1 MTIATATRL
10 KKLQPSPTMAMNAK
24 ARALEAK
31 GIEIL
36 SLSVG
41 EPDFDTPE
49 YICNAAI
56 DAIHSGFTRYT
67 AADGIAPLKAAIQ
80 DKFKR
85 DNQLNYN
92 ANEIIVTSGAKQA
105 LANALCAIL
114 NPGDEVLIPAP
125 YWVSYPDMVILGEGT
140 PKYIYADHTQDFKI
154 TAEQL
159 EAAITPRTRVFA
171 INSPNNPT
179 GMIYSAKE
187 LKALAE
193 VLKKH
198 PNIIILSDDIYEH
211 LIWSDHSFANLVMVC
226 PELKDRTIVVN
237 GVSKSY
243 AMTGWR
249 IGYAAGPAE
258 VINQMKNIQMQTT
271 SAPNSI
277 AQMAALTAINGP
289 QDSIPLMNKE
299 FKKRHDF
306 LVQALSALPG
316 VKCVP
321 AQGAF
326 YLLPDFSAWLKQHPE
341 IGNDEQLAETL
352 LTEIQVATVAGT
364 PFGAPDCIRLSF
376 ASSIDTLEEAMRR
389 LERFVKQ

>member
-1 MTIATATRL
+1 MTIATANRL

-24 ARALEAK
+24 ARALEAQ
-31 GIEIL
+31 GIKIL

-41 EPDFDTPE
+41 EPDFDTPK
-49 YICNAAI
+49 YICKAAI
-56 DAIHSGFTRYT
+56 EAINSGFTRYT

-85 DNQLNYN
+85 DNQLSYN

-105 LANALCAIL
+105 LANAFCAIL
-114 NPGDEVLIPAP
+114 NPGDEVIIPAP
-125 YWVSYPDMVILGEGT
+125 YWVSYPDMVILGEGI
-140 PKYIYADHTQDFKI
+140 PKFIYADHTQDFKI

-159 EAAITPRTRVFA
+159 EAAITPRTRMFA

-179 GMIYSAKE
+179 GMIYSAEE

-211 LIWSDHSFANLVMVC
+211 LIWSDLPFANLLMVC
-226 PELKDRTIVVN
+226 PELKDRIIVVN

-258 VINQMKNIQMQTT
+258 VINQIKNIQMQTT

-277 AQMAALTAINGP
+277 AQMAALTAITGP
-289 QDSIPLMNKE
+289 QDSIPLMNKQ
-299 FKKRHDF
+299 FKLRHDF
-306 LVQALSALPG
+306 LVKALNALPG

-326 YLLPDFSAWLKQHPE
+326 YLLPDFSDWLKQHPE

-352 LTEIQVATVAGT
+352 LTEIHIATVAGT
-364 PFGAPDCIRLSF
+364 PFGAPNCIRLSF
-376 ASSIDTLEEAMRR
+376 ASSMDTLEEAMRR
-389 LERFVKQ
+389 LEKFVKR

>member
-1 MTIATATRL
+1 MAIATANRL
-10 KKLQPSPTMAMNAK
+10 KKLQPSPTMVMNAK
-24 ARALEAK
+24 ARALEAQ

-85 DNQLNYN
+85 DNQLSFNS
-92 ANEIIVTSGAKQA
+92 NEIIVTSGAKQA
-105 LANALCAIL
+105 LASALSALL
-114 NPGDEVLIPAP
+114 NPGDEVIIPAP

-140 PKYIYADHTQDFKI
+140 PKFIYADHTQNFKI

-159 EAAITPRTRVFA
+159 EAAITPRTRVFV

-179 GMIYSAKE
+179 GMIYSAEE
-187 LKALAE
+187 LKALAD
-193 VLKKH
+193 VLKRH
-198 PNIIILSDDIYEH
+198 PNIVILSDDIYEH
-211 LIWSDHSFANLVMVC
+211 LIWSNLPFANLLMVC

-277 AQMAALTAINGP
+277 AQKAALAAISGP
-289 QDSIPLMNKE
+289 QDSIPLMNKQ
-299 FKKRHDF
+299 FKMRHDF
-306 LVQALSALPG
+306 LVKALSTLPG

-326 YLLPDFSAWLKQHPE
+326 YLLPDFSAWLNDHPE
-341 IGNDEQLAETL
+341 IGDDSILAETL
-352 LTEIQVATVAGT
+352 LTEIHVATVAGT
-364 PFGAPDCIRLSF
+364 PFGAPNCIRLSF
-376 ASSIDTLEEAMRR
+376 ASSMETLEEAMRR
-389 LERFVKQ
+389 LEKFAKR

>member
-1 MTIATATRL
+1 MTIATANRL

-56 DAIHSGFTRYT
+56 DAIRTGFTRYT
-67 AADGIAPLKAAIQ
+67 AADGIAPLKAAIL

-85 DNQLNYN
+85 DNQLSYN

-105 LANALCAIL
+105 LANAFCAIL
-114 NPGDEVLIPAP
+114 NPGDEVIIPAP

-140 PKYIYADHTQDFKI
+140 PKFIYADHTQDFKI
-154 TAEQL
+154 TAQQL
-159 EAAITPRTRVFA
+159 EAAITPRTRMFA

-179 GMIYSAKE
+179 GMIYSAEE
-187 LKALAE
+187 LKALAA

-211 LIWSDHSFANLVMVC
+211 LIWSNLPFANLVMVC
-226 PELKDRTIVVN
+226 PELKDRSIVVN

-277 AQMAALTAINGP
+277 AQKAALAAISGP

-299 FKKRHDF
+299 FKLRHDF
-306 LVQALSALPG
+306 LVKALSALPG
-316 VKCVP
+316 VSCVP

-326 YLLPDFSAWLKQHPE
+326 YLLPDFSVWLKQHPE

-352 LTEIQVATVAGT
+352 LTEIHVATVAGT
-364 PFGAPDCIRLSF
+364 PFGAPGCIRLSL
-376 ASSIDTLEEAMRR
+376 ASSMDTLQEAMRR
-389 LERFVKQ
+389 LEKFVKR

>member
-1 MTIATATRL
+1 MTIATANRL

-24 ARALEAK
+24 ARALEAQ
-31 GIEIL
+31 GIKIL

-49 YICNAAI
+49 YICKAAI
-56 DAIHSGFTRYT
+56 EAINSGFTRYT

-85 DNQLNYN
+85 DNQLSYN

-105 LANALCAIL
+105 LANAFCAIL
-114 NPGDEVLIPAP
+114 NPGDEVIIPAP
-125 YWVSYPDMVILGEGT
+125 YWVSYPDMVILGEGI
-140 PKYIYADHTQDFKI
+140 PKFIYADHTQDFKI
-154 TAEQL
+154 TAKQL
-159 EAAITPRTRVFA
+159 EAAITPRTRMFA

-179 GMIYSAKE
+179 GMIYSTEE

-211 LIWSDHSFANLVMVC
+211 LIWSDLPFANLLMVC

-258 VINQMKNIQMQTT
+258 VINQIKNIQMQTT

-277 AQMAALTAINGP
+277 AQMAALAAITGP
-289 QDSIPLMNKE
+289 QDSIPLMNKQ
-299 FKKRHDF
+299 FKLRHDF
-306 LVQALSALPG
+306 LVKALNALPG

-326 YLLPDFSAWLKQHPE
+326 YLLPDFSDWLKQRPE

-352 LTEIQVATVAGT
+352 LTEIHIATVAGT
-364 PFGAPDCIRLSF
+364 PFGAPNCIRLSF
-376 ASSIDTLEEAMRR
+376 ASSMDTLEEAMRR
-389 LERFVKQ
+389 LERFVG

>member
-1 MTIATATRL
+1 MTIATANRL

-24 ARALEAK
+24 ARALEAQ
-31 GIEIL
+31 GIAIL

-49 YICNAAI
+49 YICKAAI
-56 DAIHSGFTRYT
+56 EAIHSGFTRYT

-85 DNQLNYN
+85 DNQLRYN
-92 ANEIIVTSGAKQA
+92 TNEMIVTSGAKQA
-105 LANALCAIL
+105 LANALCAVL
-114 NPGDEVLIPAP
+114 NPGDEVIIPAP

-140 PKYIYADHTQDFKI
+140 PKFIYADHTQNFKI

-159 EAAITPRTRVFA
+159 EAAITPRTRVFT

-179 GMIYSAKE
+179 GMIYSADE

-211 LIWSDHSFANLVMVC
+211 LIWSDLPFANLVMVC

-258 VINQMKNIQMQTT
+258 IINQMKNIQMQTT

-277 AQMAALTAINGP
+277 AQMAALTAISGP
-289 QDSIPLMNKE
+289 QDSIPLMNKQ
-299 FKKRHDF
+299 FKTRHDF
-306 LVQALSALPG
+306 LVKALGALPG
-316 VKCVP
+316 VTCIP

-326 YLLPDFSAWLKQHPE
+326 YLLPDFSVWLKQHPE

-352 LTEIQVATVAGT
+352 LTEIHIATVAGT
-364 PFGAPDCIRLSF
+364 PFGAPNCIRLSF
-376 ASSIDTLEEAMRR
+376 ASSMDTLEEAMRR
-389 LERFVKQ
+389 LERFVK

>member
-1 MTIATATRL
+1 MTIATANRL

-24 ARALEAK
+24 ARALEAQ
-31 GIEIL
+31 GIKIL

-49 YICNAAI
+49 YICKAAI
-56 DAIHSGFTRYT
+56 EAINSGFTRYT
-67 AADGIAPLKAAIQ
+67 AADGIAPLKAAVQ

-85 DNQLNYN
+85 DNQLSYN
-92 ANEIIVTSGAKQA
+92 SNEIIVTSGAKQA
-105 LANALCAIL
+105 LANAFCAIL
-114 NPGDEVLIPAP
+114 NPGDEVIIPAP
-125 YWVSYPDMVILGEGT
+125 YWVSYPDMVILGEGI
-140 PKYIYADHTQDFKI
+140 PKFIYADHTQDFKI
-154 TAEQL
+154 TAQQL
-159 EAAITPRTRVFA
+159 EEAITPRTRMFA

-179 GMIYSAKE
+179 GMIYSAEE

-258 VINQMKNIQMQTT
+258 VINQIKNIQMQTT

-277 AQMAALTAINGP
+277 AQMAALTAITGP
-289 QDSIPLMNKE
+289 QDSIPLMNKQ
-299 FKKRHDF
+299 FKLRHDF
-306 LVQALSALPG
+306 LVKALNALPG

-326 YLLPDFSAWLKQHPE
+326 YLLPDFSDWLKQHPE

-352 LTEIQVATVAGT
+352 LTEIHIATVAGT
-364 PFGAPDCIRLSF
+364 PFGAPNCIRLSF
-376 ASSIDTLEEAMRR
+376 ASSMDTLEEAMRR
-389 LERFVKQ
+389 LEQFVRK

>member
-1 MTIATATRL
+1 MSIATANRL
-10 KKLQPSPTMAMNAK
+10 KKLQPSPTLAMNAK
-24 ARALEAK
+24 TRALEAQ
-31 GIEIL
+31 GIKVL

-49 YICNAAI
+49 YICKAAI
-56 DAIHSGFTRYT
+56 EAIHSGFTRYT
-67 AADGIAPLKAAIQ
+67 AADGIAPLKAAVQ

-85 DNQLNYN
+85 DNQLSYN
-92 ANEIIVTSGAKQA
+92 ANEIIVTAGAKQA
-105 LANALCAIL
+105 LANALCAVL
-114 NPGDEVLIPAP
+114 NPGDEVIIPAP
-125 YWVSYPDMVILGEGT
+125 YWVSYPDMVILGEGN
-140 PKYIYADHTQDFKI
+140 PKFIYADHTQNFKI
-154 TAEQL
+154 TAKQL
-159 EAAITPRTRVFA
+159 EAAITPRTRVFL

-179 GMIYSAKE
+179 GMIYSAEE

-193 VLKKH
+193 VLKRH

-211 LIWSDHSFANLVMVC
+211 LIWSSLPFSNLLMVC

-277 AQMAALTAINGP
+277 AQMAALTAITGP
-289 QDSIPLMNKE
+289 QDSIPLMNKQ
-299 FKKRHDF
+299 FKLRHDF
-306 LVQALSALPG
+306 LVKALSALPG
-316 VKCVP
+316 VRCVP

-326 YLLPDFSAWLKQHPE
+326 YLLPDFSDWLQQHPE

-364 PFGAPDCIRLSF
+364 PFGAPNCIRLSF
-376 ASSIDTLEEAMRR
+376 ASSMDTLEEAMRR
-389 LERFVKQ
+389 LEKFVKR